1 MRLPHRLQ
9 GQKVKSQRH
18 GAGAY
23 CGGHLAAQLVRR
35 RLGPFSS
42 VFRRLDSNVITII
55 IFIIFFFFF
64 FFVVV
69 PLLVVVAVVVVV
81 NMSTRSTPHV
91 VALPSV
97 DGRRGCRVICWQT
110 RAVQG
115 GPEKTFLGADDDLA
129 WTDAVNT
136 LAHTRRRF
144 CSTIN
149 TTTPPSQA
157 AGSMHVTA
165 MFDSSVSDIY
175 RLDQTHSIPPR
186 FEDYQRGKEFEDCS
200 KAVSCRRHH
209 HHHFH
214 HHHHHHRCWHASV
227 WRQTTYK
234 TRMTARRCK
243 QATTV
248 VAVLLCS
255 DCEYAKPAT
264 VISVTSS
271 YRINSLVDLFT
282 FIWHHICKRRTS
294 S

>member
-9 GQKVKSQRH
+9 GQKVKSQGH

-149 TTTPPSQA
+149 TTTRPSQA
-157 AGSMHVTA
+157 KPPAACLTA
-165 MFDSSVSDIY
+165 
-175 RLDQTHSIPPR
+175 P
-186 FEDYQRGKEFEDCS
+186 
-200 KAVSCRRHH
+200 
-209 HHHFH
+209 
-214 HHHHHHRCWHASV
+214 
-227 WRQTTYK
+227 
-234 TRMTARRCK
+234 
-243 QATTV
+243 
-248 VAVLLCS
+248 
-255 DCEYAKPAT
+255 
-264 VISVTSS
+264 SVTSIDLIKHIQFRLDLKTIS
-271 YRINSLVDLFT
+271 EGRSLRIVLRQWVADGIIIII
-282 FIWHHICKRRTS
+282 FIIIIIITDVGTLACEGRRRIKQGWQQDVVNKRRRS
-294 S
+294 SRCCSARTASTPNLPQ